1 MFSYAN
7 LVIAYLFIFFILGS
21 AVGSFLNVVADR
33 VTKGESVLGRS
44 YCDHC
49 KTPLA
54 TFDLLPIISFV
65 GLGARCRYCKSKI
78 SWQYPIVETVTATL
92 FALAFFALANM
103 GELSI
108 INLGYWLFLISVM
121 VVVALVD
128 FKYSLIPTTFVF
140 LASSVALFYA
150 YFLFTPT
157 VFLEHVLAAFATSL
171 FFLLIVIL
179 SRGRGMGQGDI
190 VLAFLMGMVL
200 GYWGSA
206 VALFLS
212 FLSGACV
219 ALLLIGLRKK
229 KFGQTVPFA
238 PFLVFGFLVSLFWWQ
253 QIINWYFG
261 MLY

>member
-1 MFSYAN
+1 M
-7 LVIAYLFIFFILGS
+7 IAYLLIFFILGS
-21 AVGSFLNVVADR
+21 AVGSFLNVVSDR
-33 VTKGESVLGRS
+33 VTKGEGILGRS

-49 KTPLA
+49 STPLTA
-54 TFDLLPIISFV
+54 LDLFPIISFI
-65 GLGARCRYCKSKI
+65 GLGAKCRFCKRKI
-78 SWQYPIVETVTATL
+78 SWQYPIVEAITAT
-92 FALAFFALANM
+92 FFSLAFFVLAAA
-103 GELSI
+103 GELTTV
-108 INLGYWLFLISVM
+108 NLGYWLFLISTLI
-121 VVVALVD
+121 VVAVVD
-128 FKYSLIPTTFVF
+128 FKYSLIPTTFVYV
-140 LASSVALFYA
+140 ASAVALFYA
-150 YFLFTPT
+150 YFLFTPN
-157 VFLEHVLAAFATSL
+157 VFLEHVLAAFAASL

-219 ALLLIGLRKK
+219 ALLLIALGKK

-238 PFLVFGFLVSLFWWQ
+238 PFLVFGFMVSLFWWQ